1 MRIVYLGTPDFSVL
15 PLKSIIEAGYNVVAV
30 GTNKDKPVGR
40 KQVLTPTPVKNF
52 ACEKGIKVFEY
63 DKIREEGVSDLREL
77 NPDII
82 ITCAFGQILSQEIL
96 DIPRLGVINIH
107 ASLLPQLRG
116 ASPIHFAILNG
127 LKTTGVTIMKTVYEV
142 DAGDVLIQKSINILE
157 NETMGELFERLSVLS
172 AEVILDAL
180 KLIES
185 GKAVFVAQDHGK
197 ATFTKMIRK
206 EMAKIDWNKT
216 NEQIF
221 NQIRAFNPSPV
232 AFTLYKGEPLKIYSA
247 SLSNSSGKA
256 GEILRADNILEIAC
270 GKGSIIIE
278 KLQKAGSKQMI
289 AKDFLLGNKL
299 IVGSIIND

>member
-1 MRIVYLGTPDFSVL
+1 
-15 PLKSIIEAGYNVVAV
+15 
-30 GTNKDKPVGR
+30 
-40 KQVLTPTPVKNF
+40 
-52 ACEKGIKVFEY
+52 
-63 DKIREEGVSDLREL
+63 
-77 NPDII
+77 
-82 ITCAFGQILSQEIL
+82 
-96 DIPRLGVINIH
+96 
-107 ASLLPQLRG
+107 
-116 ASPIHFAILNG
+116 
-127 LKTTGVTIMKTVYEV
+127 
-142 DAGDVLIQKSINILE
+142 
-157 NETMGELFERLSVLS
+157 
-172 AEVILDAL
+172 
-180 KLIES
+180 
-185 GKAVFVAQDHGK
+185 
-197 ATFTKMIRK
+197 MIRK